1 MGACYLFPLYLPV
14 SKHNFWQDWREK
26 NPQKSS
32 DLPEPLSPEQMLR
45 DKNTTCTNV
54 SEVKSMLRELLDST
68 MFNKGEVKAIRYM
81 STVVENLSKAL
92 ILQHK
97 ENKSLEIKYR
107 CLQGEMTKELSSQR
121 LYFQKSIQVL
131 ESKRDALL
139 KQVEVLGGK
148 YHDLLMIKHALEF
161 QLKTVQTA
169 AALEEP
175 VKVFVDASEPPEK
188 ETVPEKGVALEEAH
202 QKLKEEEQLFS
213 PLSPSRLAKA
223 WDSSTTPAQPPLSAR
238 GKDVFTGHTEHLEPV
253 LLHSE
258 ALKFPTRWEK
268 LVEEAPEREGKDQG
282 DHFQEMDEV
291 QNKSYPGKCLSPG
304 SSRRTLLESHT
315 EHWEEEL
322 SWETRRQQWLQEEE
336 MWLQR
341 QKKWE
346 LLEQEHQEK
355 VRQWEAEAAARQQWQ
370 RLTQP
375 EEETGSPRRSSGER
389 KGSSEKMI
397 FMTTNRWRNLEKSE
411 PSSAPPPCRA
421 QSARQSRRSYLP
433 MSAHTQQPGQGNQRA
448 LNSAEPMQSSWT
460 RQAAAKPKK
469 CASFPITGTPIRR
482 VSRSSLQ
489 KAPVTL
495 KDKVYHINME
505 GQLKNLQILGSPE
518 SELALPQY
526 LRSRALEVTAVAME
540 LSVLRLQCL
549 CRKYI
554 HYRRFQSLR

>member
-32 DLPEPLSPEQMLR
+32 DLAEPLSPEQMLR

-175 VKVFVDASEPPEK
+175 GKVFVDAPEPPEK
-188 ETVPEKGVALEEAH
+188 ETLPEKGGALEEAL
-202 QKLKEEEQLFS
+202 QKPEEEEQLFS

-238 GKDVFTGHTEHLEPV
+238 GKDVFTGHAEHLEPV

-258 ALKFPTRWEK
+258 PLKFPTRWEK
-268 LVEEAPEREGKDQG
+268 LVEEAPDREGKDQG

-304 SSRRTLLESHT
+304 SSRRTLLESHA

-322 SWETRRQQWLQEEE
+322 SWETRRQQWLQEEA

-341 QKKWE
+341 QKKWA

-370 RLTQP
+370 RLTEP
-375 EEETGSPRRSSGER
+375 EEETGSPRKSSGER

-397 FMTTNRWRNLEKSE
+397 FMTTNRWRTLEKSE

-448 LNSAEPMQSSWT
+448 LNSAEPMQSSQT
-460 RQAAAKPKK
+460 RQASAKPKK
-469 CASFPITGTPIRR
+469 CASLPVTGTPIRR

-489 KAPVTL
+489 KAPATF